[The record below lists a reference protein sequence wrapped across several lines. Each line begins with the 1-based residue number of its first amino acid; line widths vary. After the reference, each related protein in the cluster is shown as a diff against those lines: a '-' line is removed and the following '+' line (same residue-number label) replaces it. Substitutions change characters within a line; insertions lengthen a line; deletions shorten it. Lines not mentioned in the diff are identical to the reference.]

1 MIILRSMDR
10 CQLPLQRSINAT
22 FDQLLTRAR
31 YGVDTGIRRP
41 GNAVIAPALAR
52 IRGVGLQQDA
62 RLQYLTGRRLALLDQ
77 RVEILPFIAR
87 SSALSRTIYFF
98 TAGCFA
104 VTMHLPKSARPSIQK
119 VTAESTTKSTSQ

>member
-1 MIILRSMDR
+1 MVILRSMDR
-10 CQLPLQRSINAT
+10 CRLPLQRSINAT

-62 RLQYLTGRRLALLDQ
+62 RAGA
-77 RVEILPFIAR
+77 LPFWISALRYSR
-87 SSALSRTIYFF
+87 SSPVHRRSVGQYTSSPQVVSRSRCISPNQHTINSK
-98 TAGCFA
+98 GN
-104 VTMHLPKSARPSIQK
+104 R
-119 VTAESTTKSTSQ
+119 